1 MLGDILFFIQVWPS
15 YNIRQVSS
23 APFVHLGRER
33 GFQDHY
39 CTTAL
44 NNNKSKTKYGKELVP
59 DGSAGHR
66 HARQWEAHAQLSV
79 GYRLLLC
86 GVGMSCSV
94 DQ

>member
-1 MLGDILFFIQVWPS
+1 MIYYSLFRSGLVITLDRLVQH
-15 YNIRQVSS
+15 
-23 APFVHLGRER
+23 HLYISGER
-33 GFQDHY
+33 GRADHY

-86 GVGMSCSV
+86 GVGMSCGV